1 MSELATAVTTD
12 GGEGGF
18 PPLPPIDRLLNRV
31 RWVGYVLLG
40 LQGLGLLVWSVIL
53 YEHFSLTVDY
63 SQYDQAW
70 FLFAHGSLDP
80 YSTRLQMPFLQQDG
94 EIILGVLA
102 PLYWIFH
109 SGLVLSVAQVLSLV
123 GAEVVGFAWLCDLV
137 RRHCA
142 ERDAALLAGLGVL
155 LFIASPWLWWAVGF
169 DVHLEPLVMFFA
181 AYMAWDLSRGK
192 RRAFAW
198 AVPVLLGGAP
208 ATTYVVAIGL
218 GGVLA
223 GRQTR
228 RMGAALTAMGI
239 AVFLLLGLLHFN
251 AVAAN
256 NSASLLATA
265 RDNPF
270 RLVQELWDRRVDIFA
285 NLAPSGLLGIAA
297 PLIMPLTVVVVI
309 SDTLASNIAFQ
320 EPSFQ
325 NIPLYVFLP
334 VGTVAVLAW
343 LLRRHRRTAFA
354 LAAVVAAQAVG
365 WAAVW
370 GPQTPA
376 MWLRVS
382 NAEAA
387 TLASVAARIP
397 ASAEVVASQGVVG
410 GFSER
415 AVVWPLFGPGPIPLE
430 RDTWFVITPTSAV
443 ETASAASSMAF
454 IGELAGPLH
463 ATLVTHANGVWA
475 FRLNPSPGLRS
486 VTVPKGPSPL
496 PAWAAEGAAGAPVL
510 RGPVSS
516 WHMAATG
523 AKGYVADG
531 IEWQGIRPGRYLA
544 DVTLSTTS
552 AVNVEVWNNTTHS
565 VLLARQN
572 LLPTDGIQTIALP
585 VNATVPYRATAYSGW
600 GPFRSEFDKPPAGER
615 LEVRVWSPGGAA
627 VSVYSA
633 DLTTAS
639 GAPAPDQPR
648 SP

>member
-12 GGEGGF
+12 GGKGGL
-18 PPLPPIDRLLNRV
+18 PPLPPIDRLLSRV
-31 RWVGYVLLG
+31 RWIGYVLLG

-94 EIILGVLA
+94 EFILGVLA

-109 SGLVLSVAQVLSLV
+109 SGLVLSVGQVLSLV
-123 GAEVVGFAWLCDLV
+123 GAEVVGFTWLCDLV

-208 ATTYVVAIGL
+208 ATTYVIAIGL

-223 GRQTR
+223 SRRTR
-228 RMGAALTAMGI
+228 RMGVALTAVGI
-239 AVFLLLGLLHFN
+239 AFFLLLGLLHFN
-251 AVAAN
+251 EVAAN
-256 NSASLLATA
+256 NSGSLLATA
-265 RDNPF
+265 RENPF

-285 NLAPSGLLGIAA
+285 NLAPSGLLGVAA

-343 LLRRHRRTAFA
+343 LIRRHRRTAFG

-365 WAAVW
+365 WAVVW

-397 ASAEVVASQGVVG
+397 ASAEVAASQGVVG

-415 AVVWPLFGPGPIPLE
+415 AIVWPIFGPGPIPLE
-430 RDTWFVITPTSAV
+430 ADTWFVITPTSAV
-443 ETASAASSMAF
+443 ETASQASSMAL

-496 PAWAAEGAAGAPVL
+496 PAWAGEGAAGTPVL
-510 RGPVSS
+510 DGPVSS

-531 IEWQGIRPGRYLA
+531 IEWQGISPGRYLA

-627 VSVYSA
+627 VNVYSA

-639 GAPAPDQPR
+639 GAPVPDQPR